1 MFPRAVEF
9 SQSCRQASEC
19 ARFTESSLQE
29 TYVAAFDKLQ
39 DTKNFVYT
47 QYMYIMYFGV
57 IFSNIIVVTGRG
69 GVSRTVLREGHR
81 ETY

>member
-9 SQSCRQASEC
+9 FQSCRQASEC

-39 DTKNFVYT
+39 GTKFFVYT
-47 QYMYIMYFGV
+47 QYMYIMYCGA